1 VKAGVFVVR
10 RVEVR
15 ERKRGLLAFG
25 GEKTHVF
32 CYDEWEVMKWDGRQ
46 VGEGVLMQNS
56 FGSAAITVKGAG

>member
-1 VKAGVFVVR
+1 MNSQIWRMGEA
-10 RVEVR
+10 E

-25 GEKTHVF
+25 AEKTHVF